1 MTMKGKAQLKWLAL
15 AMVLPTLFLV
25 LASATIA
32 AEKKEI
38 IIGAPLSLTGMFAM
52 TGQEQRW
59 AYEQAFAE
67 VNKKGG
73 ILIKETGK
81 KMPLKLVVTD
91 DESEPAKVAA
101 AMEKLIKMDK
111 VDLMLSTH
119 SGPLNVAGATVA
131 EKYQKFYMI
140 TTCWPFLWEPQ
151 KFKWSALF
159 FFDAGGGAEVPFKI
173 WATLPEKDRPKKP
186 ALVMEDSLDGK
197 GFGDGFKAHAKKYG
211 YTFAVDE
218 PWAIG
223 AKDYSAQI
231 LKMKAAK
238 VDAMLLFGSP
248 SDSVTLVRQ
257 MKENGLNVNYL
268 HGWKGTWASEFY
280 DALGKDANYIICDGF
295 WSEDY
300 PYPGVKE
307 LAKKYNE
314 KYKKHSVSIGA
325 FYANA
330 QILFAAIERAGS
342 YDSAKVRDKVF
353 NGTFKGTVMGDLVF
367 KPNGL
372 ALFESTASQ
381 WWDAKQML
389 VYPFGKGTWKLKMM
403 PPWGQR

>member
-1 MTMKGKAQLKWLAL
+1 MTMKGKTGLKWVGF
-15 AMVLPTLFLV
+15 AMVL
-25 LASATIA
+25 SALCLMLISTAPA

-38 IIGAPLSLTGMFAM
+38 LVGAPLSLTGIFAM
-52 TGQEQRW
+52 DGQEQRW
-59 AYEQAFAE
+59 AYEQAIAE
-67 VNKKGG
+67 VNGKGG
-73 ILIKETGK
+73 IYVKGAGK
-81 KMPLKLVVTD
+81 KLPVKLVIAD

-101 AMEKLIKMDK
+101 ALEKLIKMDK

-119 SGPLNVAGATVA
+119 SGPLNMAGAIVA
-131 EKYQKFYMI
+131 EKYKKFYMM
-140 TTCWPFLWEPQ
+140 TTCWPFLWEP
-151 KFKWSALF
+151 KNFKWSALF
-159 FFDAGGGAEVPFKI
+159 FFTAGGGAEVPFKI

-197 GFGDGFKAHAKKYG
+197 GFGEGFKAHAKKYG

-231 LKMKAAK
+231 LKMKANN
-238 VDAMLLFGSP
+238 VDAILLFGAP
-248 SDSVTLVRQ
+248 TDCITLVRQ
-257 MKENGLNVNYL
+257 IKEIGLNVKYL
-268 HGWKGTWASEFY
+268 HGWKGTWTGEFY
-280 DALGKDANYIICDGF
+280 TALGKDSNYILCDGF

-307 LAKKYNE
+307 LAKKYYE

-330 QILFAAIERAGS
+330 QILFKAIERAGS
-342 YDSAKVRDKVF
+342 TDSAKVRDQVF
-353 NGTFKGTVMGDLVF
+353 GGTFKGTVMGDLKF
-367 KPNGL
+367 NPKGL

-381 WWDAKQML
+381 WWDGKQML
-389 VYPFGKGTWKLKMM
+389 VYPFIKGAWKLKMM